1 MVEDFLDIIETRR
14 DICDLQKPR
23 SYGEKIQFPEDVAG
37 LTTEGLGQL
46 MMKLTA
52 HRGYAL
58 YQLSITDVRYAG
70 VKSLYEDEY
79 RKVTSVLDTNKKTR
93 VTVQQEALDASKEL
107 RDLKEL
113 MDRLA
118 AEVGLLDRL
127 QKIYEIQITSLSRE
141 LSRRHMEMEKSKISP
156 GM

>member
-1 MVEDFLDIIETRR
+1 MVEDFLDIVETRR
-14 DICDLQKPR
+14 DICDLQKPK
-23 SYGEKIQFPEDVAG
+23 SYGEQIRFPEDIAG

-58 YQLSITDVRYAG
+58 YQLAVTDVRYAG

-93 VTVQQEALDASKEL
+93 VTVQQEALDASPEL

-141 LSRRHMEMEKSKISP
+141 LSRRHMEIEKSKISP